1 MDRFLSEG
9 VSEQSALFRR
19 PDTGQLSTNKGCLCA
34 RLIQIEV
41 HGEDAAGTRQDT
53 TLEGNSKTIREE

>member
-1 MDRFLSEG
+1 CPYHDPILQMVQTAGPRGLDPMDRFLSEG

-34 RLIQIEV
+34 R
-41 HGEDAAGTRQDT
+41 
-53 TLEGNSKTIREE
+53 